1 MNESSTQIM
10 EFFARPL
17 HRYPVAQPHSINQ
30 IPRVSVPRKHGGN
43 HFTSKVE
50 SAKGLQLR
58 KMFLHSSN
66 KGRNN
71 AAPKLENSINPW
83 SDRPRFSQA
92 EKDLT
97 SSRSKLI
104 LWEFPSDN
112 ETLYG
117 VFPWIITIGIV
128 LFSKSPPLRRYR
140 FGISAITKISVGVV
154 PELFSQVDH
163 VALDDSAN
171 SLPRMVHQRVLESH
185 SEILQSAE
193 FDMDMCINSFLAPPK
208 LSNLGKL
215 NLFPDLKLSC
225 SYLIHPQRAS
235 AIFWRDQRN
244 EVEDKSHVRPNLTF
258 VNYLFLQIHCELNF
272 EHLVDPLISSSDES
286 LVNAFPFIPKH
297 SDSHWN
303 LKTLRKIEKGAQI
316 VPKFILQAHKDYENV
331 LFPTS
336 TNSGKL
342 IHLFHDYQ
350 RKGLQRHLWCRFSF
364 QRFDVRLTS
373 YIFPI
378 VYVPRENFERK
389 CFSVHNSVS
398 SIERPIKFLLLVHLT
413 SSIRPNVAAL
423 ILTVAPPVD
432 VSSNETE
439 KVREMRQEEQQ
450 FPLRKNPR
458 SAVREKSI
466 SKQVEH
472 YISKNASGVF
482 AELEKERK
490 RWFILVS
497 ESFYETFPNVVTD
510 LLTKYSI
517 QSIDYKIDSAG
528 ISAILDPA
536 VGVFLIA
543 EEEILDRERFRIK
556 LKEIIKA
563 SFQYY
568 RLWILILQRSIAR
581 SFSNERVILLCQS
594 VAKLPCKVCVR
605 TCPFNDHSIAKLL
618 SRFCLQTFNLAEET
632 FLKPEVYNQR
642 DFLLQTENPRI
653 AAQIY
658 VLQKFPMINAFLAA
672 ALLNNMQFVEIVSST
687 PEQLKLILSKFS
699 AHPKE
704 VEEVLE
710 SFHEAVNQFL

>member
-1 MNESSTQIM
+1 M
-10 EFFARPL
+10 EFYARTL
-17 HRYPVAQPHSINQ
+17 HRYPIAQLHSIHH
-30 IPRVSVPRKHGGN
+30 IPVVSVPRKDGGN
-43 HFTSKVE
+43 CFTSKVE
-50 SAKGLQLR
+50 SAKGLKLR
-58 KMFLHSSN
+58 RMLLHSSN
-66 KGRNN
+66 LNN
-71 AAPKLENSINPW
+71 AVFLEDSIKTW
-83 SDRPRFSQA
+83 SDRPRFTQA
-92 EKDLT
+92 EKDV
-97 SSRSKLI
+97 RSKLI

-117 VFPWIITIGIV
+117 VFPWMITIGTL
-128 LFSKSPPLRRYR
+128 LFFRNPPLTRYR
-140 FGISAITKISVGVV
+140 FGISASTKVPVGVV
-154 PELFSQVDH
+154 PELFPQLEH
-163 VALDDSAN
+163 AALDDKTN
-171 SLPRMVHQRVLESH
+171 SPPRMVHQRVIESH
-185 SEILQSAE
+185 SQILQSVE
-193 FDMDMCINSFLAPPK
+193 LDMDVCIDSFFATPK

-215 NLFPDLKLSC
+215 NLLPDLKISP
-225 SYLIHPQRAS
+225 YLIHPKGAS
-235 AIFWRDQRN
+235 AIFWGDQQKGVDD
-244 EVEDKSHVRPNLTF
+244 ESHFSLNFSF

-272 EHLVDPLISSSDES
+272 EHLVDPLISSSDDS
-286 LVNAFPFIPKH
+286 LVNAFPYIPKH

-303 LKTLRKIEKGAQI
+303 LKALRKIEKDPQI
-316 VPKFILQAHKDYENV
+316 VPKFILQVHKGYDNV

-342 IHLFHDYQ
+342 IHLSHDYL
-350 RKGLQRHLWCRFSF
+350 RKKLQQHLWCRFSF
-364 QRFDVRLTS
+364 QKFDVRSTS
-373 YIFPI
+373 RIIPI
-378 VYVPRENFERK
+378 LYVPQEHFERK
-389 CFSVHNSVS
+389 CFSVHSSVS

-413 SSIRPNVAAL
+413 SNIHPNLAAL
-423 ILTVAPPVD
+423 TPTVAVVARRPPVD

-450 FPLRKNPR
+450 FPLRNNPR
-458 SAVREKSI
+458 SAVLEKSI

-642 DFLLQTENPRI
+642 NFLLQTENPRI